1 MLLLAASANFPQR
14 STELCSLQLLG
25 LQQLLILVLIKFVAL
40 NCLLLT
46 SPAQSC
52 AALRGDQALGWFLW
66 CWLVWAQ
73 HVLRMRSHRNEQYE
87 RWGRWGIAQCWAL
100 LCSEENL
107 ETLTD
112 LQMKHPHFAPEE
124 WRKGS
129 SLKVSISQH
138 PPGATRLLCSPAGP
152 RLTSPPEINGGMG
165 CFEMRPFAQPGVFLL

>member
-129 SLKVSISQH
+129 SLKGFH
-138 PPGATRLLCSPAGP
+138 PSASPGSNQAAVLPSW
-152 RLTSPPEINGGMG
+152 SPPH
-165 CFEMRPFAQPGVFLL
+165 QPP